1 MIKYLYYDIEN
12 EDIYIEVENQ
22 KKFRSLIFTEDK
34 VNGFSLIGEDS
45 GTKNTEK
52 ISDTL
57 FKSNEE
63 SKLIFDILL
72 KDDLIEQFEIRR
84 SKESTSHRS
93 NLLNKD
99 LIVENIIRLRLMPYD
114 IKKYPK
120 VYKLN
125 EIHCCNSIFQILPL
139 LGEDVLLSQDK
150 DNYNWNITERRRAR
164 ERSRM
169 RVSIR

>member
-99 LIVENIIRLRLMPYD
+99 LIVRLPETRY
-114 IKKYPK
+114 
-120 VYKLN
+120 
-125 EIHCCNSIFQILPL
+125 
-139 LGEDVLLSQDK
+139 
-150 DNYNWNITERRRAR
+150 T
-164 ERSRM
+164 
-169 RVSIR
+169 